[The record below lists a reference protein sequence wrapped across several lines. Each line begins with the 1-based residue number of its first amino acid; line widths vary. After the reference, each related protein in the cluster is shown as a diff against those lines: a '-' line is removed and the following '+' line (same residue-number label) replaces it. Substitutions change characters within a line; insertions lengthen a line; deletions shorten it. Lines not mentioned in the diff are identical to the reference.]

1 MALVPLSPRGR
12 GARGEGVAPEKSILL
27 VSKAPMKTIAQCL
40 QLSSQLAS
48 VSDSPRLDLEIFL
61 SHLLKQNRTYL
72 FTWPE
77 KILSEEQL
85 HTFNSFFERRLTGE
99 PVAHII
105 GQREF
110 WSLPL
115 MVNNS
120 TLIPR
125 PDTELLVEAALG
137 LFAED
142 EANKSRRLL
151 DLGTGTGAIA
161 LALAHEKPVW
171 QCVAVDKELAA
182 VELAEKNRELLDLHN
197 VKVQQ
202 SDWFSSLTN
211 ETPFDIILSN
221 PPYIDPADEHLREGD
236 VRFEPLSALIADNK
250 GLADLEFIIANA
262 PRYLVANGWL
272 LVEHGYDQ
280 GTAVRKLFEEK
291 SFIDINT
298 FRDFGGNERVTIGRK
313 I

>member
-1 MALVPLSPRGR
+1 MNLP
-12 GARGEGVAPEKSILL
+12 
-27 VSKAPMKTIAQCL
+27 TIAHCL
-40 QLSSQLAS
+40 KQSAQLAS
-48 VSDSPRLDLEIFL
+48 VSDSPRLDIEIFL
-61 SHLLKQNRTYL
+61 THILQKDRTYL

-77 KILSEEQL
+77 KELTDEEANR
-85 HTFNSFFERRLTGE
+85 FNDFFARRLKGE

-142 EANKSRRLL
+142 EENQTRRLL
-151 DLGTGTGAIA
+151 DLGTGTGAIV
-161 LALAHEKPVW
+161 LALAHEKKSW
-171 QCVAVDKELAA
+171 QCVGVDKELAA
-182 VELAEKNRELLDLHN
+182 VELAEKNRDQLKLNN
-197 VKVQQ
+197 VKIQQ
-202 SDWFSSLTN
+202 SDWFSALAN
-211 ETPFDIILSN
+211 ETVFDIIVSN
-221 PPYIDPADEHLREGD
+221 PPYIDPEDSHLEEGD

-262 PRYLVANGWL
+262 PQYLAKEGWL
-272 LVEHGYDQ
+272 LVEHGHDQ
-280 GTAVRKLFEEK
+280 GGAVRDF
-291 SFIDINT
+291 FQINHFDNINT
-298 FRDFGGNERVTIGRK
+298 FRDFGRNERVTIGQR
-313 I
+313 

>member
-1 MALVPLSPRGR
+1 MQSL
-12 GARGEGVAPEKSILL
+12 
-27 VSKAPMKTIAQCL
+27 TITSCL
-40 QLSSQLAS
+40 KFSSQFAD
-48 VSDSPRLDLEIFL
+48 VSDTPRLDIEIFL
-61 SHLLKQNRTYL
+61 THILQKDRTYL

-77 KILSEEQL
+77 KELTQEEANQ
-85 HTFNSFFERRLTGE
+85 FNSFFARRLTGE

-125 PDTELLVEAALG
+125 PDTELLVEATLG

-142 EANKSRRLL
+142 EQNQSRRLL
-151 DLGTGTGAIA
+151 DLGTGTGAIV
-161 LALAHEKPVW
+161 LALANEKPSW

-182 VELAEKNRELLDLHN
+182 VGLAEKNRAHLHLNN
-197 VKVQQ
+197 VNILQ
-202 SDWFSSLTN
+202 SDWFAALVD
-211 ETPFDIILSN
+211 EAQFDIIVSN
-221 PPYIDPADEHLREGD
+221 PPYIDPNDEHLTQGD

-250 GLADLEFIIANA
+250 GLADLELIITQA
-262 PRYLVANGWL
+262 PKFLVANGWL

-280 GTAVRKLFEEK
+280 GDAVRNLFTENK
-291 SFIDINT
+291 FDNINT
-298 FRDFGGNERVTIGRK
+298 FRDFGRNERVTIGQWVLS
-313 I
+313 

>member
-1 MALVPLSPRGR
+1 MT
-12 GARGEGVAPEKSILL
+12 LL
-27 VSKAPMKTIAQCL
+27 TIANCL
-40 QLSSQLAS
+40 QQFPQLAD
-48 VSDSPRLDLEIFL
+48 VSDSPRLDIEI
-61 SHLLKQNRTYL
+61 LLTHILQKNRTYL

-77 KILSEEQL
+77 QELTDEQAKQ
-85 HTFNSFFERRLTGE
+85 FNDFFTRRLTGE

-137 LFAED
+137 LFADD
-142 EANKSRRLL
+142 EVNKTRQLL
-151 DLGTGTGAIA
+151 DLGTGTGAIV
-161 LALAHEKPVW
+161 LALAHEKKSW
-171 QCVAVDKELAA
+171 QCVGVDKELAA
-182 VELAEKNRELLDLHN
+182 VELAEKNRAHLNLHN
-197 VKVQQ
+197 VKILQ
-202 SDWFSSLTN
+202 SDWFSALAN
-211 ETPFDIILSN
+211 NKALFDIIVSN
-221 PPYIDPADEHLREGD
+221 PPYIDPDDDHLTEGD

-262 PRYLVANGWL
+262 PQYLTANGWL

-280 GTAVRKLFEEK
+280 GAAVRELFTAHN
-291 SFIDINT
+291 FDQVNT
-298 FRDFGGNERVTIGRK
+298 FRDFGGNERVTLGK
-313 I
+313 KLS